1 MKLRKEIKEKLA
13 NDEKKMRLAL
23 MIGVGYATVNRWLAV
38 DDDKL
43 TMKKTLL
50 AISEILNIEE
60 SEILE
65 IE

>member
-23 MIGVGYATVNRWLAV
+23 IIGVGYATVNRWLAV

-50 AISEILNIEE
+50 AISEILNVEE
-60 SEILE
+60 SQILE